1 MAICCGTSAARQT
14 TATAKPASRA
24 RDCLWPRDGMMQAL
38 LLLARQKRTGE
49 DFFQM
54 VLGLPSFELVSRQV
68 ATKGSPARLMQRL
81 GPVEGMVEG
90 VTLSL
95 KGGRVLAQPDR
106 PGQGNPPVC

>member
-1 MAICCGTSAARQT
+1 MAICWWYLCCPADDSDRKA
-14 TATAKPASRA
+14 PASRPGLPSGPGWDDA
-24 RDCLWPRDGMMQAL
+24 GAPS
-38 LLLARQKRTGE
+38 LLARQKRTGE

-90 VTLSL
+90 LPSS
-95 KGGRVLAQPDR
+95 
-106 PGQGNPPVC
+106 

>member
-1 MAICCGTSAARQT
+1 
-14 TATAKPASRA
+14 
-24 RDCLWPRDGMMQAL
+24 MQAL

-95 KGGRVLAQPDR
+95 KGGARFGSAR
-106 PGQGNPPVC
+106 PAGQGNPPVC

>member
-1 MAICCGTSAARQT
+1 
-14 TATAKPASRA
+14 
-24 RDCLWPRDGMMQAL
+24 MQAL

-106 PGQGNPPVC
+106 RGRGIRLYAEAVNAEAAAELCEDVARRIAALSEED